1 MPTLSDVW
9 KSTEAALRPE
19 WRLEGL
25 RCTSTGLTPDRRGD
39 RWVAEACGP
48 SGACVKV
55 ESGQPEDALA
65 SLGDRVQKL
74 MGCRAP
80 RRVRR

>member
-1 MPTLSDVW
+1 MQTLADVW
-9 KSTEAALRPE
+9 KATEAALPGG

-25 RCTSTGLTPDRRGD
+25 RCTSTGLAPDQRGD

-65 SLGDRVQKL
+65 DLAHRV
-74 MGCRAP
+74 GGGA
-80 RRVRR
+80 